1 MSYSLLCKDIRLALD
16 ASLPS
21 LNVAC
26 HCSVTQHSTDMLCCC
41 LLPLTLPSPSP
52 ALQLE
57 VTLGRIAMIGFVG
70 LILNEAY
77 FQRAF
82 FPHLF

>member
-1 MSYSLLCKDIRLALD
+1 MPQQRLCHTPAEPVLTALCLL
-16 ASLPS
+16 LPPPP
-21 LNVAC
+21 C
-26 HCSVTQHSTDMLCCC
+26 
-41 LLPLTLPSPSP
+41 LPLTST
-52 ALQLE
+52 QLE

-77 FQRAF
+77 FGRPF